1 MREGHERADRLV
13 DFIAYTVGSVEVV
26 GSYVFPDL
34 VEVCVG
40 LRVEDKSVHELA
52 LRSSVL
58 ALAAKLGKGF
68 FTINRLHAAVLE
80 VVVPAIQ
87 RVPNLSQFLQI
98 PGHCVLDQVAGR
110 TPTLAGE
117 LLKARLGLGSKA
129 YFHTFQFR
137 TRIEKNKLS
146 FPQPS
151 FSQCSP
157 NLDRSSAPS
166 NTRLVPQQKCFPAPI
181 TRCESGFCP

>member
-58 ALAAKLGKGF
+58 ALAAKLGEGF
-68 FTINRLHAAVLE
+68 FTVNRLHAVVLKI
-80 VVVPAIQ
+80 VVPPIQ
-87 RVPNLSQFLQI
+87 RLANLSQFLQV
-98 PGHCVLDQVAGR
+98 PGHGVLDQVAGR
-110 TPTLAGE
+110 APTLAGE
-117 LLKARLGLGSKA
+117 LLKARLGLGSKT
-129 YFHTFQFR
+129 YFHTCQFR
-137 TRIEKNKLS
+137 TRMEKSKPS
-146 FPQPS
+146 FPQAS
-151 FSQCSP
+151 
-157 NLDRSSAPS
+157 
-166 NTRLVPQQKCFPAPI
+166 
-181 TRCESGFCP
+181 